1 MTGRIGPAAAFFFLD
16 PDLFPF
22 PSNKKNK
29 YSPGGRPARP
39 QAAQRHGSQ
48 GLDHDEVSIF
58 VTEEEEEREVSSAA
72 RADVCFSLLLLG
84 PQVLFT

>member
-1 MTGRIGPAAAFFFLD
+1 
-16 PDLFPF
+16 
-22 PSNKKNK
+22 
-29 YSPGGRPARP
+29 
-39 QAAQRHGSQ
+39 
-48 GLDHDEVSIF
+48 VSIF